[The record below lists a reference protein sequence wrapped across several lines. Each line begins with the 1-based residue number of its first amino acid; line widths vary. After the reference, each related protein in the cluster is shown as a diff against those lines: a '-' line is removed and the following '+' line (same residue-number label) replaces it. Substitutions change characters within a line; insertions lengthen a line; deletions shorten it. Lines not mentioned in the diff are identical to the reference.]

1 MKVSIHAKRLQHLS
15 VSIVILGSV
24 LSGCSKYLDEKP
36 DKRLVTPSSAEDI
49 RALLDHNYVMN
60 TLAYGLGEASAD
72 NYYLTEDAWASL
84 NDAMRNIYVWG
95 DEIAFEFSPN
105 PWQNLYVPVNY
116 ANVALE
122 AIDRLTSGNLNNE
135 FALLKGSALFYR
147 SYSFFI
153 LTVTWAKQYHPN
165 TSSQD
170 LGVPLRLTSDFNVV
184 STRAT
189 VQQCYDRIIQDL
201 NEALELLP
209 VEPAHSMRPSKW
221 AVYGLLSRVYLSMR
235 DYDNALHYANLCL
248 QIKSELLDYNLL
260 NTKAPFPIPP
270 FNEEVIFNTN
280 GGSMI
285 ISPSIAIID
294 TALYASYEDMDLRKR
309 IYFNILQDGSARFK
323 GSYFGTVSHFMGL
336 AVDEILLTRA
346 ECFARTDRIT
356 EALLDLNNLLIHRY
370 EKDQYEPISVQNEN
384 EVLAIILRERRKE
397 LVMRDVR
404 WMDLKRL
411 NLEPAHARKIV
422 RQIDGRRYELTP
434 NENRYA
440 LPIPMT
446 VIEISGMPQNPR

>member
-1 MKVSIHAKRLQHLS
+1 MKVSIHSKRLQHLS
-15 VSIVILGSV
+15 VSFVILGSI
-24 LSGCSKYLDEKP
+24 LLGCSKYLDEKP
-36 DKRLVTPSSAEDI
+36 DKRLVTPNSAEDI

-84 NDAMRNIYVWG
+84 NDAMRNIYIWG
-95 DEIAFEFSPN
+95 DEIAFEFFPN

-122 AIDRLTSGNLNNE
+122 AIDRLASGNLDNE

-153 LTVTWAKQYHPN
+153 LTVTWAKQYDPN

-201 NEALELLP
+201 KVALELLP

-248 QIKSELLDYNLL
+248 QIKSELLD
-260 NTKAPFPIPP
+260 
-270 FNEEVIFNTN
+270 
-280 GGSMI
+280 I
-285 ISPSIAIID
+285 I
-294 TALYASYEDMDLRKR
+294 
-309 IYFNILQDGSARFK
+309 
-323 GSYFGTVSHFMGL
+323 
-336 AVDEILLTRA
+336 
-346 ECFARTDRIT
+346 C
-356 EALLDLNNLLIHRY
+356 
-370 EKDQYEPISVQNEN
+370 
-384 EVLAIILRERRKE
+384 
-397 LVMRDVR
+397 
-404 WMDLKRL
+404 
-411 NLEPAHARKIV
+411 
-422 RQIDGRRYELTP
+422 
-434 NENRYA
+434 
-440 LPIPMT
+440 
-446 VIEISGMPQNPR
+446 